1 MTPDTKAMTVA
12 LASIDRERVL
22 ASRTV
27 FLTRAW
33 VMRDGGAMTVWRIVG
48 TAHDERQVED
58 LVVGNLQR
66 QVWSQGDEDNR
77 GGNTIGAMRTA
88 PSALKEEMVM
98 VAAMSPKAWTFT
110 RALAPGG

>member
-1 MTPDTKAMTVA
+1 MTPDAKAMTVA

-48 TAHDERQVED
+48 SVHDERQVED

-77 GGNTIGAMRTA
+77 GGEHDRRNADG
-88 PSALKEEMVM
+88 SE
-98 VAAMSPKAWTFT
+98 
-110 RALAPGG
+110 RAEGGNGHGGRDEPEGLDVDARAGPGG